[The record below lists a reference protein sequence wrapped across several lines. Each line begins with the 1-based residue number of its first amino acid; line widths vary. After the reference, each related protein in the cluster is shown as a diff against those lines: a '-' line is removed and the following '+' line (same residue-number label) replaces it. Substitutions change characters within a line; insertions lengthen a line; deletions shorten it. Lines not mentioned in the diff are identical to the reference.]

1 MAGWMNGNGKL
12 WQMLVGV
19 SVGAVLALGGWTL
32 AISQRV
38 TAVETNS
45 NAHAG
50 RLEALESGRTTPMS
64 AEARAEFVNVR
75 RDLAELQESIRTLS
89 NGQSAIMSR
98 LLDMGGER
106 KR

>member
-1 MAGWMNGNGKL
+1 MNGDGKL
-12 WQMLVGV
+12 WQIIVGLT
-19 SVGAVLALGGWTL
+19 VGLLLGLGGWTL

-64 AEARAEFVNVR
+64 AETRAEFNSVR
-75 RDLAELQESIRTLS
+75 KDIAELQESTRTLS